1 MYLGLCIDFKD
12 FKIRFGGKASR
23 GLEAN
28 YSSVAV
34 RFLEIRNIKV
44 LIETVQIPIHK
55 NKIDPIHIKEERN
68 VQILKALFYMA
79 GMGPRNTIDWDL
91 FNMSKILKQFP

>member
-1 MYLGLCIDFKD
+1 MLQYDSLKSGTF
-12 FKIRFGGKASR
+12 
-23 GLEAN
+23 
-28 YSSVAV
+28 
-34 RFLEIRNIKV
+34 KV

-68 VQILKALFYMA
+68 VQILNVLFYMA

-91 FNMSKILKQFP
+91 FNMSKIVKQFP